1 MMMMMIIRASEKLL
15 LFSLPLLLFLARCC
29 GSDGEYWE

>member
-15 LFSLPLLLFLARCC
+15 FSLPLLLFLARCW